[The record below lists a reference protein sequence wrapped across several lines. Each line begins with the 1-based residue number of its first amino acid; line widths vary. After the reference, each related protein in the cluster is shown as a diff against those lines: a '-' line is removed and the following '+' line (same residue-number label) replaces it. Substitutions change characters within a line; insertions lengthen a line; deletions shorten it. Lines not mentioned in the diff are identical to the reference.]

1 MKSLTNLL
9 KESLDIDNIYY
20 KINVYF
26 QKDANQLELFNK
38 LKIDNDI
45 DNDIDNAINNGFDIK
60 TFVDFVYDDIKP
72 SLDKDYIYQLKM
84 ILKSIA

>member
-1 MKSLTNLL
+1 MKSLTNLI
-9 KESLDIDNIYY
+9 KESLDIDNMYY

-38 LKIDNDI
+38 LKF

-72 SLDKDYIYQLKM
+72 SLDKDYVYQLKM
-84 ILKSIA
+84 ILKSIG